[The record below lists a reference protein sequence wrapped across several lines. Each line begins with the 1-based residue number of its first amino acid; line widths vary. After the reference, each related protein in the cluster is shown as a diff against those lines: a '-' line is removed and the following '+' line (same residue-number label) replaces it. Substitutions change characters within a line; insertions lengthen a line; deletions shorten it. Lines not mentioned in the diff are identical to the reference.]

1 MAEKSGRGAAQN
13 AVADKIVASIGSSF
27 SPTGFTNLFKGQS
40 MAEGWTL
47 GDALAV
53 WYSLGHFALV
63 VAAWSAY
70 NDRTEVS
77 NITDLCRPRLV
88 KYWNVP
94 PDVLDRLRIVV
105 NETEAAAFA
114 SYKRCNTGNELEM
127 FFSRYVSRILGAPV
141 PFSEGD
147 LFDDIMSGI
156 KYQCIDPVLTLGIC
170 KLFVGVSAA
179 TKKLIEECRKA
190 GMDWQLRSAQ

>member
-1 MAEKSGRGAAQN
+1 MAEQSARGASQN
-13 AVADKIVASIGSSF
+13 AVADKIVTSIRSSF
-27 SPTGFTNLFKGQS
+27 SPAEFTNLFKGQS
-40 MAEGWTL
+40 MAEGWTI

-70 NDRTEVS
+70 NDRTQVF
-77 NITDLCRPRLV
+77 NLTDLCRPRLV

-94 PDVLDRLRIVV
+94 PDVLDRLRTVV

-114 SYKRCNTGNELEM
+114 SYSRCNKSKDLSL

-141 PFSEGD
+141 PFSERD
-147 LFDDIMSGI
+147 MFEDQLMGI
-156 KYQCIDPVLTLGIC
+156 KYLGSDPILCIAVC
-170 KLFVGVSAA
+170 KLFVGVCVEI
-179 TKKLIEECRKA
+179 KELL
-190 GMDWQLRSAQ
+190 G